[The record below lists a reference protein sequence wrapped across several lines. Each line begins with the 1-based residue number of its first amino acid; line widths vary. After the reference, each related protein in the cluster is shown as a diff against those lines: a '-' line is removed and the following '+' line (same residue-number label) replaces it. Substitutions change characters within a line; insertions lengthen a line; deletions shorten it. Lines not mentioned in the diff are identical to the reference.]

1 MGKLAAAVAGNARLF
16 FWNTIMTNLSPR
28 KQHLIHAQQ
37 NAEKLF
43 REIESRSLIF
53 PNKSEK
59 ILNDEVYELAFE
71 MFGIRKYWHKRI
83 VRSGKNTLLPYKEN
97 PTDLIIQPDDILFF
111 DFGPVFEDWEADF
124 GRTYVLGNDLNK
136 MKLKNDIESA
146 WYDGKKYYDAHTSEL
161 TGAKFYQ
168 YISSLAQQYGWDFG
182 NIHCGHLIGNFPHEH
197 ILGDEEHNY
206 LHPNNHIKLNELDI
220 QGNPRDWILEIHFIN
235 KERTFGGFF
244 EQLLSV

>member
-1 MGKLAAAVAGNARLF
+1 
-16 FWNTIMTNLSPR
+16 MTHLSER
-28 KQHLIHAQQ
+28 KQQLVNAEQ
-37 NAEKLF
+37 NAVKLF
-43 REIESRSLIF
+43 QAIESRGLIV
-53 PNKSEK
+53 PEKSERT
-59 ILNDEVYELAFE
+59 LNNEVYELAFE

-83 VRSGKNTLLPYKEN
+83 VRAGKNTLLPYREN
-97 PTDLIIQPDDILFF
+97 PPDLIIRSDDILFF

-124 GRTYVLGNDLNK
+124 GRTYVIGGDQQK
-136 MKLKNDIESA
+136 IKLKNDIETA
-146 WYDGKKYYDAHTSEL
+146 WYEGKKYYDAHATTL
-161 TGAKFYQ
+161 TGADYYQ
-168 YISSLAQQYGWDFG
+168 YIASLAPKFGWEFG

-206 LHPNNHIKLNELDI
+206 LHPNNHIKLSELDI